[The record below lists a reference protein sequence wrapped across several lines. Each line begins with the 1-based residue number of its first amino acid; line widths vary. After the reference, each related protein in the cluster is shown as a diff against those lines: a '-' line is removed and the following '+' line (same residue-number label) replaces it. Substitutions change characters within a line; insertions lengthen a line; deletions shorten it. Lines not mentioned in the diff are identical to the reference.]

1 MKDRIYK
8 IKAFSLQEMMVVL
21 IITSVVVGMAFAVL
35 NLVQRQMNGIQNIYE
50 VKNDIVGMRQSL
62 WMDFSKANSVYYDS
76 KRQELYFNNGME
88 ERKYSVRDSLLV
100 GTNVELAIE
109 TIEFYFEN
117 QKVTQGE
124 VDALSIK
131 TTKDTGNAEIF
142 VFKRNTPTTYMN
154 LR

>member
-1 MKDRIYK
+1 
-8 IKAFSLQEMMVVL
+8 MMVVL

-62 WMDFSKANSVYYDS
+62 WMDFSKANTVYFDG
-76 KRQELYFNNGME
+76 KRQELYFNNGIE
-88 ERKYSVRDSLLV
+88 ERKYSVSDSLLV
-100 GTNVELAIE
+100 GANVELAIE
-109 TIEFYFEN
+109 TIEFYFDHR
-117 QKVTQGE
+117 KVTQGE

>member
-1 MKDRIYK
+1 
-8 IKAFSLQEMMVVL
+8 MMVVL

-62 WMDFSKANSVYYDS
+62 WMDFSKANTVYFDG
-76 KRQELYFNNGME
+76 KRQELYFNNGIG
-88 ERKYSVRDSLLV
+88 ERKYAVSDSLLV
-100 GTNVELAIE
+100 GANVALAIE
-109 TIEFYFEN
+109 TIDFFFEN